1 MKLFFTLSVTALLL
15 TPALAKNL
23 FKSSPKEKGGP
34 KRDVTLTISSSKA
47 AFAADESV
55 LIDVTLKNND
65 PQKPARILD
74 WVVPCD
80 AEDDTAENDTMST
93 PTEMSFFNIKTMGDR
108 AAKYTGA
115 LFKRAKPVEKDY
127 KILKPGDQ
135 ISCTIDL
142 GKYYEFAAASD
153 DNNYEIKYSVASLQ
167 LSNPDNNGNAVG
179 QQVESLDSNTLAV
192 KIDARDSPS
201 RGHALRDRNLRQRSR
216 GLQTGGTTFNRCT
229 ESEQSDLIQARSLA
243 LDASTE
249 VVDHLTG
256 VRQGSSSSECPRYD
270 EWFNSYS
277 SSRHNQLEV
286 GYEEIRAR
294 LDDADV
300 LFDCKCKK
308 QYYAYV
314 YPSSPYDIYLCR
326 AFWSAGMAGTDSKL
340 GTVIHEMSHF
350 TVTANTDDFTYGQ
363 SSCRNLADSN
373 PGNAINNAD
382 NHEYM
387 AENTPNLACETGTP
401 VPPPTNFPTT
411 PPTKFPTN
419 TPTEPQPTKS
429 PTSPPTNFPTKP
441 LTPLP
446 TNVPTPPPTN
456 FPTKLSTP
464 PPTNNPT
471 EAASIDLDRA
481 QLVGAAEPA
490 ATIMDVG
497 QAGEELDFANNYV

>member
-1 MKLFFTLSVTALLL
+1 MKLLFTLPVTALLL

-23 FKSSPKEKGGP
+23 FKSSPKEKGVP

-65 PQKPARILD
+65 PRKPARILD

-80 AEDDTAENDTMST
+80 AEDEDDTT
-93 PTEMSFFNIKTMGDR
+93 PTPMEMSFFNIKTMGDR

-142 GKYYEFAAASD
+142 GKYYEFAAVKGV
-153 DNNYEIKYSVASLQ
+153 NEYEIEYSVASMH
-167 LSNPDNNGNAVG
+167 LSNPDNNGNAVD
-179 QQVESLDSNTLAV
+179 QLVESLDSNTLTV

-201 RGHALRDRNLRQRSR
+201 RRHALHDRNLRQRSR
-216 GLQTGGTTFNRCT
+216 GLQTGGTTFNGCT
-229 ESEQSDLIQARSLA
+229 TSEQSDLIQARSLA

-308 QYYAYV
+308 
-314 YPSSPYDIYLCR
+314 
-326 AFWSAGMAGTDSKL
+326 
-340 GTVIHEMSHF
+340 
-350 TVTANTDDFTYGQ
+350 
-363 SSCRNLADSN
+363 
-373 PGNAINNAD
+373 
-382 NHEYM
+382 
-387 AENTPNLACETGTP
+387 
-401 VPPPTNFPTT
+401 
-411 PPTKFPTN
+411 
-419 TPTEPQPTKS
+419 
-429 PTSPPTNFPTKP
+429 
-441 LTPLP
+441 
-446 TNVPTPPPTN
+446 
-456 FPTKLSTP
+456 
-464 PPTNNPT
+464 
-471 EAASIDLDRA
+471 
-481 QLVGAAEPA
+481 
-490 ATIMDVG
+490 
-497 QAGEELDFANNYV
+497 